1 MKRTKFFA
9 FAMSGLMVFA
19 SCNMNNTAKGGLIGG
34 GSGAAV
40 GAVIGQLI
48 GHNTGGTLIGAGVG
62 AAVGTAAGVLIG
74 KKMDKVKAQ
83 AQAVE
88 NAQVQTMTD
97 KNGLECVKV
106 TFDSGI
112 LFATG
117 KSDLT
122 ASAKSALQT
131 FANKVLKPNQTL
143 EVSIQ
148 GYTDNTGFKGKTA
161 EQSAQLNVELSQKR
175 ADAVKNYLQSLG
187 VSVTQIASS
196 VGYGQANPVAD
207 NSTAYGQQ
215 QNRRVE
221 AYLYASQQM
230 INDANNGTLQ

>member
-1 MKRTKFFA
+1 MKKTKFFA
-9 FAMSGLMVFA
+9 FLMSGLMIFA

-40 GAVIGQLI
+40 GAVIGTLI
-48 GHNTGGTLIGAGVG
+48 GHNTGGALIGAGIG
-62 AAVGTAAGVLIG
+62 AAVGTGAGVLIG
-74 KKMDKVKAQ
+74 KKMDKVKAE
-83 AQAVE
+83 AEKVE
-88 NAQVQTMTD
+88 NVQVSTMTD

-117 KSDLT
+117 KSTLT
-122 ASAKSALQT
+122 ESAKASLQT
-131 FANKVLKPNQTL
+131 FASNVLKPNQTL

-161 EQSAQLNVELSQKR
+161 EQSAQLNVELSQQR
-175 ADAVKNYLQSLG
+175 ANAVKTYLQGLG
-187 VSVTQIASS
+187 IASKQIASS
-196 VGYGQANPVAD
+196 VGYGQADPVAD
-207 NSTAYGQQ
+207 NATEAGRQ